1 MAKASTTGTQNSAFG
16 GMKAQAAGTVK
27 FTQGEVV
34 AINASGSVCKLQPG
48 DKVFPDDI
56 IQTSEDGAVQIEF
69 QNGVTSDLGRLAS
82 LLIDGD
88 IFSPTEAKA
97 ETDDVARIQE
107 LIAQGADPTQVAK
120 SSAAGG
126 IAEDHGHGFTVVN
139 HNGESGV
146 NAGFDTN
153 GIGKSTTFDTVVSG
167 TQGTPGVTTGFN
179 TSAITGDGGNTSDG
193 GTVQGATANAA
204 AIAAIAH
211 DAQVSADAAAK
222 AAADARADANSA
234 AQSLAADGT
243 GAHAADILNQY
254 NAANDAAT
262 AAEGKAAYALAAA
275 TAAAQATT
283 TDAAQAFADAA
294 KAASQAAS
302 DFASTAHAAAGVA
315 AVEQNADHF
324 QEAAN
329 VGIIVTD
336 PGTHGTPTDDLKT
349 NVNTVQVTAT
359 DGTTTPTVHVTVD
372 STPVTPA
379 PNGTVTLTD
388 GTHTVAVTA
397 SDTAGNSKT
406 VETTVTVDTTTPTVG
421 ITVTDPGTNHTSTT
435 DSITNDNTV
444 QVTATDGTTTPT
456 VQVTVDSTPVTPA
469 PNGTVTLAD
478 GTHTVAVTATDA
490 AGNTATT
497 STTVT
502 VDTVAP
508 VVTVAVD
515 DTGKSSHDGITSDGT
530 ITVATSDATATTVTV
545 TDGTTVLPVV
555 DGSITLAEGPH
566 TISVTAT
573 DAAGNST
580 ITDPVTIVV
589 DTTTAKP
596 TINVAGLTNDATPT
610 LSGTAEAGAT
620 VMVKEGS
627 TVVATATAN
636 SDGIWTADAST
647 LTDGTHNLTAIAT
660 DVAGNVSDTT
670 KASVTVATSSGNS
683 GEHEENDSDDDH
695 QSAQGNSGEHNDNGR
710 GSHGETGEHD
720 GNVYGE
726 DHQSSQRNSDERSHT
741 DNIDNTPPAAPTILL
756 ANDTGA
762 SNADGITNVAK
773 LTGTAEAG
781 TTVTVTATH
790 GNETVVVGT
799 AIADNNNHWT
809 LPDPHLT
816 NGNNLPDGQYN
827 FSATATDNA
836 GNVSH
841 ASDPLM
847 VTLDTVA
854 PVAPSNLFDAGVTLS
869 HSDHGSETLAL
880 VSGKAE
886 AGSTVDI
893 SASYGSDKA
902 TLTTVADS
910 HGNFTASVT
919 DQGNQTTI
927 ADILSHHDGI
937 NLTATATDL
946 AGNTSSITSVT
957 SNIIDSKGNSNLFAS
972 VDSTGD
978 HATQSQ
984 SDGKLSISDV
994 LGGTGAIIKFD
1005 IANSGD
1011 NAKVTLTVDT
1021 HASNSEPAHASFV
1034 VATSSGDVASILKQL
1049 LDIPTT
1055 DHHGG
1060 GKS

>member
-1 MAKASTTGTQNSAFG
+1 
-16 GMKAQAAGTVK
+16 
-27 FTQGEVV
+27 
-34 AINASGSVCKLQPG
+34 
-48 DKVFPDDI
+48 
-56 IQTSEDGAVQIEF
+56 
-69 QNGVTSDLGRLAS
+69 
-82 LLIDGD
+82 
-88 IFSPTEAKA
+88 
-97 ETDDVARIQE
+97 
-107 LIAQGADPTQVAK
+107 
-120 SSAAGG
+120 
-126 IAEDHGHGFTVVN
+126 
-139 HNGESGV
+139 
-146 NAGFDTN
+146 
-153 GIGKSTTFDTVVSG
+153 
-167 TQGTPGVTTGFN
+167 
-179 TSAITGDGGNTSDG
+179 
-193 GTVQGATANAA
+193 
-204 AIAAIAH
+204 
-211 DAQVSADAAAK
+211 
-222 AAADARADANSA
+222 
-234 AQSLAADGT
+234 
-243 GAHAADILNQY
+243 
-254 NAANDAAT
+254 
-262 AAEGKAAYALAAA
+262 
-275 TAAAQATT
+275 
-283 TDAAQAFADAA
+283 
-294 KAASQAAS
+294 
-302 DFASTAHAAAGVA
+302 
-315 AVEQNADHF
+315 
-324 QEAAN
+324 
-329 VGIIVTD
+329 
-336 PGTHGTPTDDLKT
+336 
-349 NVNTVQVTAT
+349 
-359 DGTTTPTVHVTVD
+359 
-372 STPVTPA
+372 
-379 PNGTVTLTD
+379 
-388 GTHTVAVTA
+388 
-397 SDTAGNSKT
+397 
-406 VETTVTVDTTTPTVG
+406 
-421 ITVTDPGTNHTSTT
+421 
-435 DSITNDNTV
+435 
-444 QVTATDGTTTPT
+444 
-456 VQVTVDSTPVTPA
+456 
-469 PNGTVTLAD
+469 
-478 GTHTVAVTATDA
+478 
-490 AGNTATT
+490 
-497 STTVT
+497 
-502 VDTVAP
+502 
-508 VVTVAVD
+508 
-515 DTGKSSHDGITSDGT
+515 
-530 ITVATSDATATTVTV
+530 
-545 TDGTTVLPVV
+545 
-555 DGSITLAEGPH
+555 
-566 TISVTAT
+566 
-573 DAAGNST
+573 
-580 ITDPVTIVV
+580 
-589 DTTTAKP
+589 
-596 TINVAGLTNDATPT
+596 
-610 LSGTAEAGAT
+610 
-620 VMVKEGS
+620 MVKEGS